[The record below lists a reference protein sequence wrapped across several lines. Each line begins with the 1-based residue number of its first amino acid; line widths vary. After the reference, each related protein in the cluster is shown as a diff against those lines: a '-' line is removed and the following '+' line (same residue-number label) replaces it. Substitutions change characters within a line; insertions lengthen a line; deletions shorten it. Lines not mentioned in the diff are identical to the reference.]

1 MDTWQTCGTH
11 TQRQVR
17 SRTGCCVTNFRWK
30 LSLRHASPPL
40 GVWHVRTL
48 PLVPVPVPRFSPTHI
63 VRSLESISL
72 YTLHTVT
79 FVVTGV
85 VTVVLLIPLL
95 IPDAHRAVA
104 SVS

>member
-63 VRSLESISL
+63 VRCESIPL
-72 YTLHTVT
+72 YTLYTVHL
-79 FVVTGV
+79 V
-85 VTVVLLIPLL
+85 VTVLLLIPLL
-95 IPDAHRAVA
+95 IPATHIVP
-104 SVS
+104 SLE